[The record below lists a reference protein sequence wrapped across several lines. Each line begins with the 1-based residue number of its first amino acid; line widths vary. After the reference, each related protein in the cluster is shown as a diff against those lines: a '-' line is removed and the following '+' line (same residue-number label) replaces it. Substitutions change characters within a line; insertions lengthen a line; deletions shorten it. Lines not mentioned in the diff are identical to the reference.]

1 MKLPTLSSI
10 TPFIAP
16 SQRLLWGAAG
26 VLALSFWAVFNIQPA
41 SVQGI
46 VVGSPSPVSVQAPRQ
61 VTFVSDVLTTQ
72 AQATAAA
79 DPELIQAT
87 IDPYL
92 LLNQRV
98 QLVNLLDNIEK
109 IRTNGESWK
118 NRMQKLDDLDTT
130 LDVELISRQTAQQ
143 LADLSVADWEKLRT
157 QILVIYD
164 RSLNDVGNRI
174 DARSMQLL
182 TESIIPSYISNT
194 PSDRGALISR
204 FITPFIQINVAV
216 DKARTQQAQITARAK
231 VAPVTVAIQQGENIV
246 RAGDVVTPVI
256 LEKLTALGVLS
267 LRVTWYEILGQIL
280 MAGVLAVVFAASLWH
295 VDRNAATRATE
306 LWALVILMVLAVV
319 LTRIGAGVAPMLVVA
334 SPLVMAALLV
344 STFYGLRSALLV
356 TITVG
361 FAVFL
366 IGKGSLAL
374 GLPPFMAAIV
384 GSIMTRR
391 VDRSLAFVVAG
402 GVAMLTSMVTALG
415 VLLMIERQTDWNAI
429 WPLLAISGG
438 GALLSALL
446 ALSLCGIFGT
456 LAGMVSGLQLLELAH
471 PAQPLLQR
479 LVREAPGTYYHSVA
493 VGNLAESAAEAINA
507 DGLLLRVASYYHDIG
522 KIEHPF
528 YFTDNQSD
536 GVNLHDSLPPHK
548 SAQIIIDH
556 VRNGIVMARTARL
569 PVKLIDFI
577 ATHHG
582 TSVVRY
588 FYNKALESDDSTDIA
603 DFTYPGPI
611 PTSREQVIMML
622 ADSVE
627 ATVRSKVQSGAVA
640 SKIGEGQTIDALVT
654 SIIDERI
661 QNGQLADA
669 LVTLDDITRIREAFI
684 ATLKGI
690 YHPRVDYSPAKKAV
704 GEPVVEPQGH
714 I

>member
-1 MKLPTLSSI
+1 M
-10 TPFIAP
+10 
-16 SQRLLWGAAG
+16 
-26 VLALSFWAVFNIQPA
+26 
-41 SVQGI
+41 
-46 VVGSPSPVSVQAPRQ
+46 
-61 VTFVSDVLTTQ
+61 
-72 AQATAAA
+72 
-79 DPELIQAT
+79 
-87 IDPYL
+87 
-92 LLNQRV
+92 
-98 QLVNLLDNIEK
+98 
-109 IRTNGESWK
+109 
-118 NRMQKLDDLDTT
+118 
-130 LDVELISRQTAQQ
+130 
-143 LADLSVADWEKLRT
+143 
-157 QILVIYD
+157 
-164 RSLNDVGNRI
+164 
-174 DARSMQLL
+174 
-182 TESIIPSYISNT
+182 
-194 PSDRGALISR
+194 
-204 FITPFIQINVAV
+204 
-216 DKARTQQAQITARAK
+216 
-231 VAPVTVAIQQGENIV
+231 
-246 RAGDVVTPVI
+246 
-256 LEKLTALGVLS
+256 
-267 LRVTWYEILGQIL
+267 
-280 MAGVLAVVFAASLWH
+280 
-295 VDRNAATRATE
+295 
-306 LWALVILMVLAVV
+306 
-319 LTRIGAGVAPMLVVA
+319 
-334 SPLVMAALLV
+334 
-344 STFYGLRSALLV
+344 LV

-366 IGKGSLAL
+366 IGRGSLSL
-374 GLPPFMAAIV
+374 GLPPFIAAIV

-402 GVAMLTSMVTALG
+402 VVAMLISMATALG
-415 VLLMIERQTDWNAI
+415 VLLMIEHQTDWNAI
-429 WPLLAISGG
+429 WPLLSISGG

-479 LVREAPGTYYHSVA
+479 LVREAPGTYYHSIA

-522 KIEHPF
+522 KVEHPF

-556 VRNGIVMARTARL
+556 VRNGIVMARAAHL

-588 FYNKALESDDSTDIA
+588 FYHKALEADATTDIA

-654 SIIDERI
+654 SIIDDRI

-684 ATLKGI
+684 TTLKGI